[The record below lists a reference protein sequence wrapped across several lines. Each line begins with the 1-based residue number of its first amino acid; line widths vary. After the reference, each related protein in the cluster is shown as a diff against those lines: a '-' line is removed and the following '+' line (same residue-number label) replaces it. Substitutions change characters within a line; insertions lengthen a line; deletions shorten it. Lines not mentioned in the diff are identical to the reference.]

1 MYEIIYWVTV
11 ITIIVLL
18 LVEYNTKDD
27 DNGYR

>member
-11 ITIIVLL
+11 ITIIVFL

-27 DNGYR
+27 DNGY